1 MLWYIVAWLRKA
13 IEFFEKRR
21 RGFWKVL
28 IPGRSLKK
36 SRRWEPIDFTGLK
49 LTTPFQKLPNAFF
62 SLFLLPIHCQ
72 KPEIG
77 WAMVVVQFT
86 KSELLF
92 FSFFPFWENEIK
104 TIFRSPED
112 SSGIALHEQSSQTI
126 SSCKIE

>member
-1 MLWYIVAWLRKA
+1 VLWYIVAWLRKA

-92 FSFFPFWENEIK
+92 FSFFSF
-104 TIFRSPED
+104 
-112 SSGIALHEQSSQTI
+112 
-126 SSCKIE
+126 